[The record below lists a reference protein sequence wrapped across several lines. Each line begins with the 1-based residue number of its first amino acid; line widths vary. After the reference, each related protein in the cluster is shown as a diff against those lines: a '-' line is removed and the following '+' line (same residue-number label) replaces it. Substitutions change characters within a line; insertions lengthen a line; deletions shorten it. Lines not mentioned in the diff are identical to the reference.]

1 MNKKQFLENSFYL
14 LLSAGSPWVAVVLV
28 ILPVC
33 SPEVSIPLGCTGLAV
48 SEIAPSPEAAEEPDS
63 VEFTGS

>member
-1 MNKKQFLENSFYL
+1 M
-14 LLSAGSPWVAVVLV
+14 AVVLV

-33 SPEVSIPLGCTGLAV
+33 SPEVSMPFGCTGLAV
-48 SEIAPSPEAAEEPDS
+48 SEAAPSPDAAEEPDS

>member
-1 MNKKQFLENSFYL
+1 M
-14 LLSAGSPWVAVVLV
+14 AVVLV

-33 SPEVSIPLGCTGLAV
+33 SPEVSIPFGCTGLAV
-48 SEIAPSPEAAEEPDS
+48 SEIAASPEAAEEPDS